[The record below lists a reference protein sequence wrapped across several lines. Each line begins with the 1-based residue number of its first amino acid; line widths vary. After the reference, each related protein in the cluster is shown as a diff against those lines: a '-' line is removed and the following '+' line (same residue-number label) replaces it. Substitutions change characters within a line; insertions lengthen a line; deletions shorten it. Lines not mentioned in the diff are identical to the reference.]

1 MMIGS
6 KSRERRAESVS
17 VMTFQCGGCTYI
29 TVVRTS
35 RRMSKDP
42 ETEQKSKLNLEELD
56 DN

>member
-1 MMIGS
+1 MIGS